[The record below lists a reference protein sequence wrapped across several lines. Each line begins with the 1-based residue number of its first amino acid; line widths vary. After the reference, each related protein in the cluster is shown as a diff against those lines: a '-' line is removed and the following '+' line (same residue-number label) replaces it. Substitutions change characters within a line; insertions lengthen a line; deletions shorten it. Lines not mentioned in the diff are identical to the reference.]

1 MITASHIIQVSE
13 SFSKADITNY
23 GSEIYIFVNPTSS
36 DFTEMN
42 KRAKEENR
50 KLDGFRFVPDLRTK
64 KVYIAD
70 IYGITHND
78 IRKTERLPMQ
88 PVPYC
93 FDGIAS
99 WSGGRAVMTGYYPDS
114 SNDKAIGGQI
124 EKADWSWV
132 DPYVKNCS
140 AYFTPFRMK

>member
-1 MITASHIIQVSE
+1 MITSKQITSILE
-13 SFSKADITNY
+13 SFSKADITSY
-23 GSEIYIFVNPTSS
+23 GSEIYIYVNPTSS

-50 KLDGFRFVPDLRTK
+50 SLEGFRFVPDLRTK

-78 IRKTERLPMQ
+78 IRKTECLPMQ
-88 PVPYC
+88 SVPYC
-93 FDGIAS
+93 FDGIAK

-114 SNDKAIGGQI
+114 SENKAIGGQI

-132 DPYVKNCS
+132 DPYVKGCS
-140 AYFTPFRMK
+140 AYFTPFKMK